1 MINIQTK
8 RTLTTGLMQVSM
20 QTSTTVMSI
29 DKQRGM
35 IMTGIE
41 RFMVRV
47 MELEERI
54 KELESQVAALQNNS

>member
-1 MINIQTK
+1 
-8 RTLTTGLMQVSM
+8 M

>member
-1 MINIQTK
+1 
-8 RTLTTGLMQVSM
+8 MQVSM

-29 DKQRGM
+29 EKQRGM

>member
-1 MINIQTK
+1 
-8 RTLTTGLMQVSM
+8 
-20 QTSTTVMSI
+20 
-29 DKQRGM
+29 
-35 IMTGIE
+35 MTGIE

>member
-1 MINIQTK
+1 
-8 RTLTTGLMQVSM
+8 
-20 QTSTTVMSI
+20 
-29 DKQRGM
+29 M